1 MNRPVLSPITG
12 QPPQRPPSLGPAPGI
27 GAPFRGPYP
36 TYALPP
42 RNIVPA
48 YPAPGLQNHRT
59 TQSGFVQPRTP
70 GFPFGGATPQQQQQQ
85 QQQSQSQQSHPQ
97 LSLPPHQPPTN
108 AHPSLS
114 HLQSTTPSIASGGG
128 TGGGGGTAPSV
139 SSTSELGLDPND
151 FPALGAT
158 PSTATSTSNPTPATS
173 YASQAGTG
181 LPPSGSSGAGSAG
194 SALPRDFTADDFPA
208 LGGGPAP
215 SQQPQQQSSQQQQQ
229 SSQGQQQ
236 QLHSSSHDSHPPGLS
251 GLPGNHQQQQQ
262 QQPGLL
268 NLGPRVL
275 QGLQSEAE
283 KQRHTLKLNAAAQ
296 AAWNQP
302 NATVTQGQAQSYQ
315 NGTQQQPQQSLHAP
329 PGVPPPSSF
338 SQQPTQQ
345 QGQSQAQAQGTPFVG
360 NGTTGPGNGTP
371 TTGHGGNNGA
381 GAEAQGQSATSAPA
395 PVPQTPAQQVL
406 MSAADRWGLL
416 GLLAMIKNADP
427 DQALLSVGTDL
438 GTMGLDMQQQGNLYS
453 TFITPWA
460 DSSAAHTVEPDYH
473 LPGCYNVQPPPPGS
487 GKAAAFSDETL
498 FFMFYS
504 SPRDALQ
511 EIAAQELYNRN
522 WRYHKELRIWL
533 TKESGTA
540 PSQKVPGG
548 EQGTYT
554 FWDPDNWGKERKEMV
569 VLYADLEEK
578 NLTAPPAATF
588 VAPGS
593 VQQQQQGQQGQGLP
607 QLQQMQMGG
616 IGQIGQ
622 IGQLGQL
629 GQLQPQVR
637 GAFQGVSMAAM

>member
-1 MNRPVLSPITG
+1 MNRPG
-12 QPPQRPPSLGPAPGI
+12 QPPQRPPSLGPTPGI
-27 GAPFRGPYP
+27 GGPFRGPYP
-36 TYALPP
+36 SYGLPP
-42 RNIVPA
+42 RNIVAA
-48 YPAPGLQNHRT
+48 YPTPGLQNHRA
-59 TQSGFVQPRTP
+59 TQNLVPQPTPGGFVQPRTP
-70 GFPFGGATPQQQQQQ
+70 GGFAFGGANPQQQ
-85 QQQSQSQQSHPQ
+85 QQQSQPQQSHPQ
-97 LSLPPHQPPTN
+97 LPLPPHQQQQPPTS

-114 HLQSTTPSIASGGG
+114 HLQSTTPSL
-128 TGGGGGTAPSV
+128 GGGGGTGNGGGTALSV

-181 LPPSGSSGAGSAG
+181 VPPSGSTGATSGG

-208 LGGGPAP
+208 LGGGPTPA
-215 SQQPQQQSSQQQQQ
+215 QQQQQQSSQQQQQ
-229 SSQGQQQ
+229 HQPSQGQQQ
-236 QLHSSSHDSHPPGLS
+236 TQPTSHDSHPPGLG
-251 GLPGNHQQQQQ
+251 GLGNQQ

-268 NLGPRVL
+268 NLGPRAL
-275 QGLQSEAE
+275 QSLQSETE
-283 KQRHTLKLNAAAQ
+283 KQRHNMKLNAAAQ

-302 NATVTQGQAQSYQ
+302 SATPSQGQAQSYQ
-315 NGTQQQPQQSLHAP
+315 NGTQQQSLHAP
-329 PGVPPPSSF
+329 PGVPPPASF
-338 SQQPTQQ
+338 SQQPSQPG
-345 QGQSQAQAQGTPFVG
+345 QGQAQAQGTPFVG
-360 NGTTGPGNGTP
+360 NGNGPGNGAVA
-371 TTGHGGNNGA
+371 TGNGGNAVGA
-381 GAEAQGQSATSAPA
+381 DAQGQSAPTSVA

-416 GLLAMIKNADP
+416 GLPRD
-427 DQALLSVGTDL
+427 DQERGSGPGTIIRWHRPRYD
-438 GTMGLDMQQQGNLYS
+438 GTGHAAAGEPIS

-460 DSSAAHTVEPDYH
+460 DSSAAHTVEPDFH
-473 LPGCYNVQPPPPGS
+473 LPGCYNVQPPAPGP

-554 FWDPDNWGKERKEMV
+554 FWDPDNWAKERKEMV

-578 NLTAPPAATF
+578 TLTTPAPAPPPAAAAAAAAF
-588 VAPGS
+588 APGS
-593 VQQQQQGQQGQGLP
+593 VQQGPP
-607 QLQQMQMGG
+607 QLQQMQMGQM
-616 IGQIGQ
+616 GQMGQ
-622 IGQLGQL
+622 V
-629 GQLQPQVR
+629 QPQVR

>member
-1 MNRPVLSPITG
+1 MNRPG

-27 GAPFRGPYP
+27 GGPFRGPYP
-36 TYALPP
+36 TYGLPP
-42 RNIVPA
+42 RNMVPG

-59 TQSGFVQPRTP
+59 TQNMVPQPTPGAFVQPRTP
-70 GFPFGGATPQQQQQQ
+70 GGFPFGAANPQQ

-97 LSLPPHQPPTN
+97 LPLPPHQQQQGQPTQQQPPPG
-108 AHPSLS
+108 AHPGLS
-114 HLQSTTPSIASGGG
+114 HLQQNSAPNIGGG
-128 TGGGGGTAPSV
+128 NGGGGGGTAPSV

-158 PSTATSTSNPTPATS
+158 PSATASASNATPATS

-181 LPPSGSSGAGSAG
+181 VPPSGSAGTPAAG

-208 LGGGPAP
+208 LGGGPT
-215 SQQPQQQSSQQQQQ
+215 SSQQQQ
-229 SSQGQQQ
+229 SQQQ
-236 QLHSSSHDSHPPGLS
+236 GPPTSASHDGHPPGLN
-251 GLPGNHQQQQQ
+251 GLPGGAGQPN
-262 QQPGLL
+262 QPGLL

-275 QGLQSEAE
+275 QGLQVDNE
-283 KQRHTLKLNAAAQ
+283 KQRHMKLSAAAQ

-302 NATVTQGQAQSYQ
+302 PGAGAGAAQGQQAYQNGSQPQPQTPGQQAQGQAQAQ
-315 NGTQQQPQQSLHAP
+315 AQTLHAP
-329 PGVPPPSSF
+329 PGVAPPAPF
-338 SQQPTQQ
+338 AQQQQQPQPQQ
-345 QGQSQAQAQGTPFVG
+345 SGQAPAQAQGTPFVS
-360 NGTTGPGNGTP
+360 NG
-371 TTGHGGNNGA
+371 NGA
-381 GAEAQGQSATSAPA
+381 GAEGQALAPG

-416 GLLAMIKNADP
+416 GLLAMLKSADP
-427 DQALLSVGTDL
+427 DQALLAVGTDL

-460 DSSAAHTVEPDYH
+460 DSSAAHTVEPDFH
-473 LPGCYNVQPPPPGS
+473 LPGCYNVQPPPPGPS
-487 GKAAAFSDETL
+487 KAAAFSDETL

-504 SPRDALQ
+504 APRDALQ

-522 WRYHKELRIWL
+522 WRYHKELRVWL

-554 FWDPDNWGKERKEMV
+554 FWDADNWGKERKEMV

-578 NLTAPPAATF
+578 APPPFAAAAAGMPGGAPPAMQ
-588 VAPGS
+588 P
-593 VQQQQQGQQGQGLP
+593 
-607 QLQQMQMGG
+607 QMQMAGPG
-616 IGQIGQ
+616 ALAGMGV
-622 IGQLGQL
+622 
-629 GQLQPQVR
+629 QPQVR

>member
-1 MNRPVLSPITG
+1 MNRPG
-12 QPPQRPPSLGPAPGI
+12 QPPQRPPSLGPTPIAG
-27 GAPFRGPYP
+27 PFRGPPYP

-42 RNIVPA
+42 RNIVAA
-48 YPAPGLQNHRT
+48 YPTQPLQNHRA
-59 TQSGFVQPRTP
+59 TQNLVPQPNPGGFVQPRTP
-70 GFPFGGATPQQQQQQ
+70 GGFAFGGANPQ
-85 QQQSQSQQSHPQ
+85 QQQSQPQQSHPQ
-97 LSLPPHQPPTN
+97 LPLPLHQQQQQPPTS

-114 HLQSTTPSIASGGG
+114 HLQSTTPSLGGAG
-128 TGGGGGTAPSV
+128 NGGGGTALSV

-181 LPPSGSSGAGSAG
+181 VPPSGSTGPTSGG

-208 LGGGPAP
+208 LGGGPTPA
-215 SQQPQQQSSQQQQQ
+215 QQQQQ
-229 SSQGQQQ
+229 QQQ
-236 QLHSSSHDSHPPGLS
+236 QTQPTSHDSHPPGLG
-251 GLPGNHQQQQQ
+251 GLGNQQ

-268 NLGPRVL
+268 NLGPRAL
-275 QGLQSEAE
+275 QSLQSESE
-283 KQRHTLKLNAAAQ
+283 KQRHNMKLNAAAQ

-302 NATVTQGQAQSYQ
+302 STTTPSQTQAQSYQ
-315 NGTQQQPQQSLHAP
+315 NGTQQQQSLHAP
-329 PGVPPPSSF
+329 PGVPPPPSSF
-338 SQQPTQQ
+338 SQQQPSQQ
-345 QGQSQAQAQGTPFVG
+345 QGQGQAQAQGTPFVG
-360 NGTTGPGNGTP
+360 NGNGNGAVATA
-371 TTGHGGNNGA
+371 TGNGGGNAIGTD
-381 GAEAQGQSATSAPA
+381 AQGQSTAPASAVA

-460 DSSAAHTVEPDYH
+460 DSSAAHTVEPDFH
-473 LPGCYNVQPPPPGS
+473 LPGCYNVQPPAPGP

-511 EIAAQELYNRN
+511 EIASQELYNRN

-554 FWDPDNWGKERKEMV
+554 FWDPDNWAKERKEMV
-569 VLYADLEEK
+569 VLYTDLEEK
-578 NLTAPPAATF
+578 TLTTPAPAPPPSAGAAAGAF
-588 VAPGS
+588 APGS
-593 VQQQQQGQQGQGLP
+593 VQQQQQQQGPP

-616 IGQIGQ
+616 MGQMGQI
-622 IGQLGQL
+622 
-629 GQLQPQVR
+629 QPQVR

>member
-1 MNRPVLSPITG
+1 MNRPG
-12 QPPQRPPSLGPAPGI
+12 QPPQRPPSLGPTPGI
-27 GAPFRGPYP
+27 GGPFRGPYP
-36 TYALPP
+36 TYGLPP
-42 RNIVPA
+42 RTIVPA
-48 YPAPGLQNHRT
+48 YPTQALQNHRA
-59 TQSGFVQPRTP
+59 TQNLVPQPTPGGFVQPRTP
-70 GFPFGGATPQQQQQQ
+70 GGFAFVGANPQQQ
-85 QQQSQSQQSHPQ
+85 QQQSQPQPSHPQ
-97 LSLPPHQPPTN
+97 LPLPPHQQQQPPTS

-114 HLQSTTPSIASGGG
+114 HLQSATPSLGGG
-128 TGGGGGTAPSV
+128 TGNGGGTALSV

-181 LPPSGSSGAGSAG
+181 VPPSGSTGATSG

-208 LGGGPAP
+208 LGGGPTPA
-215 SQQPQQQSSQQQQQ
+215 QQSSQQQQQ
-229 SSQGQQQ
+229 QHQPSQGQQQ
-236 QLHSSSHDSHPPGLS
+236 HTQPTSHDT
-251 GLPGNHQQQQQ
+251 
-262 QQPGLL
+262 
-268 NLGPRVL
+268 L
-275 QGLQSEAE
+275 QTLQSETE
-283 KQRHTLKLNAAAQ
+283 KQRHTMKLNAAAQ

-302 NATVTQGQAQSYQ
+302 SATPSQGLAQSYQ
-315 NGTQQQPQQSLHAP
+315 NGTAAAAP
-329 PGVPPPSSF
+329 S
-338 SQQPTQQ
+338 Q
-345 QGQSQAQAQGTPFVG
+345 QGQGQAPAQGTPFVG
-360 NGTTGPGNGTP
+360 NGNAPGNGAAA
-371 TTGHGGNNGA
+371 TGNGGNAVGA
-381 GAEAQGQSATSAPA
+381 DTQGQSVPTSTA

-416 GLLAMIKNADP
+416 AQDP

-460 DSSAAHTVEPDYH
+460 DSSAAHTVEPDFH
-473 LPGCYNVQPPPPGS
+473 LPGCYNVQPPAPGP

-554 FWDPDNWGKERKEMV
+554 FWDPDNWAKERKEMV

-578 NLTAPPAATF
+578 TLTTPAPAPPPTAASAAVAAF
-588 VAPGS
+588 VPGS
-593 VQQQQQGQQGQGLP
+593 VQQGPP
-607 QLQQMQMGG
+607 QLQQMQMGQM
-616 IGQIGQ
+616 GQM
-622 IGQLGQL
+622 
-629 GQLQPQVR
+629 QPQVR

>member
-1 MNRPVLSPITG
+1 MNRPG
-12 QPPQRPPSLGPAPGI
+12 QPPQRPPSLGPTPGI
-27 GAPFRGPYP
+27 GGPFRGPYP
-36 TYALPP
+36 TYGLPP
-42 RNIVPA
+42 RTIVPT
-48 YPAPGLQNHRT
+48 YPTQGLQNHRA
-59 TQSGFVQPRTP
+59 TQNLVPQPTPGGFVQPRTP
-70 GFPFGGATPQQQQQQ
+70 GGFAFGGANPQQQ
-85 QQQSQSQQSHPQ
+85 QQQSQPQPSHPQ
-97 LSLPPHQPPTN
+97 LPLPPHQQQQPPTS

-114 HLQSTTPSIASGGG
+114 HLQSATPSLGGG
-128 TGGGGGTAPSV
+128 TGNGGGTALSV

-181 LPPSGSSGAGSAG
+181 VPPSGSTGATSGG

-208 LGGGPAP
+208 LGGGPTPA
-215 SQQPQQQSSQQQQQ
+215 QQQQQSSQQQQHQ
-229 SSQGQQQ
+229 PSQGQQQ
-236 QLHSSSHDSHPPGLS
+236 SQPTSHDSHPPGLG
-251 GLPGNHQQQQQ
+251 GLGNQQ

-268 NLGPRVL
+268 NLGPRAL
-275 QGLQSEAE
+275 QSLQSETE
-283 KQRHTLKLNAAAQ
+283 KQRHNMKLNAAAQ

-302 NATVTQGQAQSYQ
+302 SATPSQGQAQSYQ
-315 NGTQQQPQQSLHAP
+315 NGTQQQQQQQSLHAP

-338 SQQPTQQ
+338 SQQPSQ
-345 QGQSQAQAQGTPFVG
+345 QGQGQAQAQGTPFLG
-360 NGTTGPGNGTP
+360 NGNAPGNGAAA
-371 TTGHGGNNGA
+371 TGNGGNAVGA
-381 GAEAQGQSATSAPA
+381 DAQGQSAPTSIA

-460 DSSAAHTVEPDYH
+460 DSSAAHTVEPDFH
-473 LPGCYNVQPPPPGS
+473 LPGCYNVQPPAPGP

-504 SPRDALQ
+504 SPRDTLQ
-511 EIAAQELYNRN
+511 EVAAQELYNRN

-554 FWDPDNWGKERKEMV
+554 FWDPDNWAKERKEMV

-578 NLTAPPAATF
+578 TLTTPAPAPPATATAAAF
-588 VAPGS
+588 APGS
-593 VQQQQQGQQGQGLP
+593 VQQGPP
-607 QLQQMQMGG
+607 QLQQMQMGQM
-616 IGQIGQ
+616 GQMGQ
-622 IGQLGQL
+622 V
-629 GQLQPQVR
+629 QPQVR